1 MKQNLT
7 FANLWPDDDGFTT
20 LIHPHWHKF
29 TQPDPLYYY
38 LVGIYIGIVGILA
51 VMGNSLVITLFILCK
66 QLRTPPNMLI
76 VNLAVSDF
84 SFALINGFPLKTIAS
99 FNQRWGWGKLACE
112 LYGFAGAIFGFI
124 SLTTMAFIAL
134 DRYLVITQPFETFS
148 HITYGKV
155 IVMIVITWI
164 WSALWSIPP
173 FFGYGYYIP
182 EGFHTSC
189 TFDYLSTDLP
199 NLIFNAGLY
208 ILGFLCPVI
217 IIIFS
222 YYQIVKT
229 VRLNELELMKMAQS
243 LNAQN
248 LSAMKTGKLDNV
260 KVLLNT
266 IFLITILN
274 VMHLTDVLLPLNI
287 ADIEAAKTSVILVL
301 LYLMSWS
308 PYAIVCLMTLIGS
321 RDSLT
326 PFFSELPVL
335 LAKTSAVYNPIV
347 YAVKHPKFRLEIEKR
362 FPFLICCCPPKPKE
376 RLQDT
381 VISKIQASQA
391 GVSAVGISSENTV
404 GTPKQEN

>member
-7 FANLWPDDDGFTT
+7 FATLWSDDNDFMS
-20 LIHPHWHKF
+20 IVHPHWHKF

-51 VMGNSLVITLFILCK
+51 VMGNSLVITSFLLCK

-76 VNLAVSDF
+76 VNLAISDF

-112 LYGFAGAIFGFI
+112 LYGFAGSIFGFI

-134 DRYLVITQPFETFS
+134 DRYLVISQPFKAFS
-148 HITYGKV
+148 RITYGKV
-155 IVMIVITWI
+155 IVMIFITWI

-173 FFGYGYYIP
+173 FFGYGSYIP

-208 ILGFLCPVI
+208 ILGFLCPVF

-248 LSAMKTGKLDNV
+248 PSAMKTGDK
-260 KVLLNT
+260 K
-266 IFLITILN
+266 
-274 VMHLTDVLLPLNI
+274 
-287 ADIEAAKTSVILVL
+287 ADIEAAKTSIILVL

-308 PYAIVCLMTLIGS
+308 PYAIVCLMTLVGS

-326 PFFSELPVL
+326 PFHSELPVL
-335 LAKTSAVYNPIV
+335 FAKTSAVYNPIV

-376 RLQDT
+376 RLQNT
-381 VISKIQASQA
+381 IVSKIQVSQI
-391 GVSAVGISSENTV
+391 GISTTSGGNENTLNTV
-404 GTPKQEN
+404 KQED

>member
-7 FANLWPDDDGFTT
+7 FATLWPDDNDFMS
-20 LIHPHWHKF
+20 IVHPHWHKF

-38 LVGIYIGIVGILA
+38 LVGIYIGIVGVLA
-51 VMGNSLVITLFILCK
+51 VMGNSLVITLFLLCK

-76 VNLAVSDF
+76 VNLAISDF

-112 LYGFAGAIFGFI
+112 LYGFAGSIFGFI

-134 DRYLVITQPFETFS
+134 DRYLVISQPFKTFS
-148 HITYGKV
+148 RITYGKV
-155 IVMIVITWI
+155 IVMIFITWI

-173 FFGYGYYIP
+173 FFGYGSYIP

-189 TFDYLSTDLP
+189 TFDYLSTDIR

-208 ILGFLCPVI
+208 ILGFLCPVF

-248 LSAMKTGKLDNV
+248 PSAMKTGKLDDIRV
-260 KVLLNT
+260 ILL
-266 IFLITILN
+266 LSEILN
-274 VMHLTDVLLPLNI
+274 NTLLETLYFTDCLKFMCDKK
-287 ADIEAAKTSVILVL
+287 ADIEAAKTSIILVL

-308 PYAIVCLMTLIGS
+308 PYAIVCLMTLVGS

-326 PFFSELPVL
+326 PFYSELPVL
-335 LAKTSAVYNPIV
+335 FAKTSAVYNPIV

-376 RLQDT
+376 Q
-381 VISKIQASQA
+381 
-391 GVSAVGISSENTV
+391 SAV
-404 GTPKQEN
+404 

>member
-7 FANLWPDDDGFTT
+7 FATLWPDDNDFMS
-20 LIHPHWHKF
+20 IVHPHWHKF

-51 VMGNSLVITLFILCK
+51 VMGNSLVITLFLLSK

-76 VNLAVSDF
+76 VNLAISDF

-112 LYGFAGAIFGFI
+112 LYGFAGSIFGFI

-134 DRYLVITQPFETFS
+134 DRYLVISQPFKTFS
-148 HITYGKV
+148 RITYGKV
-155 IVMIVITWI
+155 IVMIFITWI

-173 FFGYGYYIP
+173 FFGY
-182 EGFHTSC
+182 
-189 TFDYLSTDLP
+189 
-199 NLIFNAGLY
+199 
-208 ILGFLCPVI
+208 
-217 IIIFS
+217 
-222 YYQIVKT
+222 

-248 LSAMKTGKLDNV
+248 PSAMKTGKLDDIRV
-260 KVLLNT
+260 ILL
-266 IFLITILN
+266 LSEILN
-274 VMHLTDVLLPLNI
+274 NTFLETLYFIDCDKK
-287 ADIEAAKTSVILVL
+287 ADIEAAKTSIILVL

-308 PYAIVCLMTLIGS
+308 PYAIVCLMTLVGS

-326 PFFSELPVL
+326 PFHSELPVL
-335 LAKTSAVYNPIV
+335 FAKTSAVYNPIV

-376 RLQDT
+376 RLQNT
-381 VISKIQASQA
+381 IVSKIQVSQIGIGTASR
-391 GVSAVGISSENTV
+391 SNENTLN
-404 GTPKQEN
+404 TAKQEN